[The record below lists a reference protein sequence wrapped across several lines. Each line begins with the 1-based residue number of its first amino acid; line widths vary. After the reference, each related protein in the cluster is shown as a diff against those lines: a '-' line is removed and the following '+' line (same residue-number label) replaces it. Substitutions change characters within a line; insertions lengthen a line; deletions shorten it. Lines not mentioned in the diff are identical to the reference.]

1 MKDYFAALFLIRVYL
16 RSSAADLLERKERFE
31 LSNRVWKT
39 RMFPATSLPGFG
51 VRRQSEAATAPW
63 IGGEDYRTLNCD
75 LRPKRRR
82 AGACRRSP
90 NWNSWQDSNPQP
102 RRSKRRALPVE
113 LQERKRIWSIVPDC
127 PMSQVQGPKSVFR
140 RLTLDFKRW
149 TLNYPLTQ
157 TTCLISATIST
168 RSSWFFITASIDL

>member
-1 MKDYFAALFLIRVYL
+1 ME
-16 RSSAADLLERKERFE
+16 LLAGLSTREIGSTHVERQC
-31 LSNRVWKT
+31 LVISHG
-39 RMFPATSLPGFG
+39 L
-51 VRRQSEAATAPW
+51 
-63 IGGEDYRTLNCD
+63 
-75 LRPKRRR
+75 
-82 AGACRRSP
+82 
-90 NWNSWQDSNPQP
+90 NPQP